1 MVRSCLETARNTPPT
16 FPPRS
21 SFRKFKIPGNP
32 PRSGYTFIGAPVNRT
47 RPGKRIKMHGL
58 SRKEGD
64 KLSWHTRGN
73 LRSMTIVR
81 SLKFFHQ
88 ILFKLFLSLFDPFF
102 GGHFFFPF
110 AKLKKENGANFSLN
124 MYQIHSNS
132 SFRSFRPFLGFGGRS
147 FPSARFILSILRKN
161 SQGKRDTLII

>member
-102 GGHFFFPF
+102 GGHFFFSFRKIKEGKWRQFFIEHVSDSFEFFFSFVPSF
-110 AKLKKENGANFSLN
+110 FGIWRSFFSFRKIYFINFKKEFSG
-124 MYQIHSNS
+124 Q
-132 SFRSFRPFLGFGGRS
+132 
-147 FPSARFILSILRKN
+147 
-161 SQGKRDTLII
+161 KRHV

>member
-1 MVRSCLETARNTPPT
+1 MARSCLETARNTPPT

-88 ILFKLFLSLFDPFF
+88 ILFKFFLSFYSIRFLAVIFFSFRKIKEGKWRQFFIEYVSDSFELF
-102 GGHFFFPF
+102 
-110 AKLKKENGANFSLN
+110 FSL
-124 MYQIHSNS
+124 ST
-132 SFRSFRPFLGFGGRS
+132 FLGFGGRS
-147 FPSARFILSILRKN
+147 FPFARFILSILREN